1 MKEEMSMDEAII
13 TVPSEQV
20 EQVRAEVAPVLDAAR
35 AIIVTD
41 RGSYEHA
48 MALGA
53 ECASRIKRIEE
64 IFGPARESTH
74 KAWKAV
80 TATVASFVDPLKEA
94 KGTCATKATAW
105 VRTEEARV
113 RAEEAARQE
122 EAQRRADAAA
132 QAAGAAPAS
141 MAILGTPVQV
151 AAVPRPVPTSR
162 IVGSAAGT
170 IRENWTMRV
179 TDLMAL
185 VKAVASG
192 EVDQEVLQANEVVL
206 RKRAKALKTAMKY
219 PGVEVFDEGAA
230 VFRAR

>member
-1 MKEEMSMDEAII
+1 MGEEII
-13 TVPSEQV
+13 TVPNEQV

-35 AIIVTD
+35 ALVVVN
-41 RGSYEHA
+41 RASYENA

-53 ECASRIKRIEE
+53 ECASRIKRVEE

-94 KGTCATKATAW
+94 KGTCTTKATAW

-122 EAQRRADAAA
+122 EALRRAESSA
-132 QAAGAAPAS
+132 QAAGASPAS
-141 MAILGTPVQV
+141 LSVLGTPIQV
-151 AAVPRPVPTSR
+151 AAVPKPVPTSR
-162 IVGSAAGT
+162 IVGAAAGT

-185 VKAVASG
+185 VKAVAAG
-192 EVDQEVLQANEVVL
+192 EVDPEVLQANEPVL
-206 RKRAKALKTAMKY
+206 RKRAKALKAAMKY

-230 VFRAR
+230 VFRSR